1 MQVKFNLC
9 RFLRRAVERET
20 RRDVGL
26 AILKYAGL
34 LELLLHA
41 ATSSAAQYADAPAK
55 EAKTEVLQVGRG
67 EEEEEEEESVEE
79 SVSSDRAKLE
89 AYLVL
94 QTILDPAYLMSYPG
108 IAGLDCKRIRSFHR
122 V

>member
-41 ATSSAAQYADAPAK
+41 ATSSAAECADAPAK
-55 EAKTEVLQVGRG
+55 EAKTEVLQVGG
-67 EEEEEEEESVEE
+67 VEEEEEEEESV
-79 SVSSDRAKLE
+79 SPDRAKLE

-108 IAGLDCKRIRSFHR
+108 IAGLDSKRIRSFHR

>member
-41 ATSSAAQYADAPAK
+41 ATSSAAEYADAPAK
-55 EAKTEVLQVGRG
+55 EAKTEVLQVGGG
-67 EEEEEEEESVEE
+67 EEVVEEESVEE

-108 IAGLDCKRIRSFHR
+108 ITGLDCKRIRSFHR

>member
-41 ATSSAAQYADAPAK
+41 ATSSAAECADAPAK
-55 EAKTEVLQVGRG
+55 EAKTEVLQVGG
-67 EEEEEEEESVEE
+67 GEEEEEEEEESV
-79 SVSSDRAKLE
+79 SPDRAKLE

-108 IAGLDCKRIRSFHR
+108 IAGLECKRIRSFHR

>member
-41 ATSSAAQYADAPAK
+41 ATSSAAEYADAPAK
-55 EAKTEVLQVGRG
+55 EAKTEVLQVGGG
-67 EEEEEEEESVEE
+67 EEEEEEEE

>member
-41 ATSSAAQYADAPAK
+41 ATSSAAEGADAPAK
-55 EAKTEVLQVGRG
+55 EAKTEVLQVGGG
-67 EEEEEEEESVEE
+67 EEEEEEEESV
-79 SVSSDRAKLE
+79 SPDRAKLE

>member
-34 LELLLHA
+34 LEL
-41 ATSSAAQYADAPAK
+41 P
-55 EAKTEVLQVGRG
+55 
-67 EEEEEEEESVEE
+67 
-79 SVSSDRAKLE
+79 DRAKLE

>member
-41 ATSSAAQYADAPAK
+41 ATSSAAEYADAPAK
-55 EAKTEVLQVGRG
+55 EAKTEVLQVGG
-67 EEEEEEEESVEE
+67 GEEEESVEE
-79 SVSSDRAKLE
+79 NVSSDRAKLE